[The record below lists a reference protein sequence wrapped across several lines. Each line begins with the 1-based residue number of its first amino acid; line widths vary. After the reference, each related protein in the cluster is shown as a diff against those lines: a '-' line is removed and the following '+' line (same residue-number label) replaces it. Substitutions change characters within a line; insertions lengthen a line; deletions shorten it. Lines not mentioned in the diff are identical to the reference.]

1 MGTSCIHK
9 ENCQLKWQHKQNLA
23 DKIENS
29 EGRRRVVSQNKF
41 SSALMKT
48 KQKINQDNK
57 TSFLKLSVQPFWKKV
72 VDQTSLLPHKNTI
85 KLCGTIFF
93 KIN

>member
-1 MGTSCIHK
+1 MAT
-9 ENCQLKWQHKQNLA
+9 QT
-23 DKIENS
+23 
-29 EGRRRVVSQNKF
+29 KF
-41 SSALMKT
+41 SRQNWKLCGT
-48 KQKINQDNK
+48 KEGGKSKQVFFGTHENQTKINQDNK
-57 TSFLKLSVQPFWKKV
+57 TSFLKLSVQPFRKKV